1 MVKGVVRAPTLDLA
15 NRDLIT
21 SHLNAIWLAS
31 SEAALSANI
40 AEVLDTVSDDLPGY
54 APTWR
59 KRSQSRE
66 SPRQPQ
72 DP

>member
-40 AEVLDTVSDDLPGY
+40 AEVLDTDPTILPVRTDL
-54 APTWR
+54 AET
-59 KRSQSRE
+59 SQSRE